1 MIGGSG
7 ETNISGDANK
17 FSCTLAPEKLDG
29 WVRWLCVSERELR
42 KGERRKG
49 EEVERERERE
59 RQRERERDRQTERQR
74 ESTNTQTHRH
84 TDTHTQTH
92 ILSHAYCGQV

>member
-59 RQRERERDRQTERQR
+59 RLTA
-74 ESTNTQTHRH
+74 
-84 TDTHTQTH
+84 
-92 ILSHAYCGQV
+92 HAEIRWRVVLVQ

>member
-29 WVRWLCVSERELR
+29 WVRWLCVSGTNSVWSGKSR
-42 KGERRKG
+42 
-49 EEVERERERE
+49 ERERETE
-59 RQRERERDRQTERQR
+59 RQREREREGERQRGRERQR
-74 ESTNTQTHRH
+74 EHK
-84 TDTHTQTH
+84 HTQTH